1 MVTERMQ
8 TPQNGIQGQD
18 RSLVSGSGTVAL
30 PAASVPHFFD
40 NERKGSVGSIVQAE
54 LLPLNPIIHLE
65 SSELSLWDDNSETKP
80 TIML

>member
-30 PAASVPHFFD
+30 PAASLCLIYLT
-40 NERKGSVGSIVQAE
+40 RKGSVGSIVQAE

-65 SSELSLWDDNSETKP
+65 YSELSLWDDNSETKP